1 MSAEETGT
9 RVKEEAGVSGSE
21 EECCW
26 RAAREGFSVRIS
38 IFLIIIG
45 VWN

>member
-1 MSAEETGT
+1 MFAEETET
-9 RVKEEAGVSGSE
+9 TVKEEGGVRGE

-26 RAAREGFSVRIS
+26 RAGRKGFSVRIS
-38 IFLIIIG
+38 ILLIIIG